1 MGHRITFPP
10 RGIRLSGLEL
20 RIKVAFKKLSLSSST
35 TRSPPRMRQLPVL
48 FLRGTLLQPIMRR
61 FSPPFR
67 TSELATSRPRSFD
80 RKLGQKLI
88 NPSSR
93 RANFSIKPV
102 LRGPLLRK
110 KEKSAIRK
118 NCSTRVKDSNL
129 EGNTKGFV
137 KFIKIGER
145 GSR

>member
-35 TRSPPRMRQLPVL
+35 TRSPLRMRQLPVL

-110 KEKSAIRK
+110 KKKAR
-118 NCSTRVKDSNL
+118 L
-129 EGNTKGFV
+129 G
-137 KFIKIGER
+137 KIVRR
-145 GSR
+145 G